1 MKTIKVYLTVCA
13 KSHMDVQLLLNINT
27 ENAIVPNF
35 LGSRMH
41 EHTEDKIDFLLEIDV
56 LPSDLV
62 KLKELKGLKIYQ

>member
-27 ENAIVPNF
+27 ENAIVPKF
-35 LGSRMH
+35 LGSITH
-41 EHTEDKIDFLLEIDV
+41 EHTEGKKDFLLEIDV